1 MIVSHFIKKE
11 LKVGEFKEKN
21 MLTATMENTPE
32 VPQKTENR
40 VDMWSRNITVGYTL
54 RQNYKAKRDMHP
66 NVHSSTVYNSQGMKV
81 N

>member
-40 VDMWSRNITVGYTL
+40 VDM
-54 RQNYKAKRDMHP
+54 
-66 NVHSSTVYNSQGMKV
+66 
-81 N
+81 